1 MQLNYNHLRYF
12 QEVALEG
19 NLTRAANRL
28 NISQSALSIQ
38 IKQLEARIGHNLFDR
53 AGRNLK
59 LTEAGK
65 IALDHAK
72 KIFAAGDDLI
82 ETLQRRSVDNA
93 PLRIGAL
100 STLSRNFQLQFLEPM
115 LSNQTTRFVLKSG
128 DLDTLYRE
136 LSALALDLVLTTEP
150 PEQLADPEFEA
161 RLINRQSVTLIGKPG
176 LIDNKDLSEIIEK
189 VPLIVPSDNPI
200 RTGLSRLVSQHGLTP
215 NISAEVDDMAMVR
228 LLTRAGFGVA
238 LSPAVVLADE
248 IRSGLV
254 VEAPYDLGIT
264 EDFYAVTSTR
274 LFPHPSTSKLL
285 EQKLM
290 MQTDRSQ

>member
-82 ETLQRRSVDNA
+82 ET
-93 PLRIGAL
+93 
-100 STLSRNFQLQFLEPM
+100 
-115 LSNQTTRFVLKSG
+115 
-128 DLDTLYRE
+128 
-136 LSALALDLVLTTEP
+136 
-150 PEQLADPEFEA
+150 
-161 RLINRQSVTLIGKPG
+161 
-176 LIDNKDLSEIIEK
+176 
-189 VPLIVPSDNPI
+189 
-200 RTGLSRLVSQHGLTP
+200 
-215 NISAEVDDMAMVR
+215 
-228 LLTRAGFGVA
+228 
-238 LSPAVVLADE
+238 
-248 IRSGLV
+248 
-254 VEAPYDLGIT
+254 
-264 EDFYAVTSTR
+264 
-274 LFPHPSTSKLL
+274 
-285 EQKLM
+285 
-290 MQTDRSQ
+290 